1 MNSEY
6 QQATKNLKALNSIIP
21 EGLEQRI
28 DLLRVSVR
36 EKEGLRDSFKIDDKF
51 EKDENELFLIQDRL
65 NQIKDSINSVVLK
78 KNTLIERIKAVEDS
92 LFKDDVRTIEYM
104 YKEAGVLDI
113 DIQKKFKQTI
123 EFHNSMLSKEISYL
137 RDRVVRKDNEN
148 KALND
153 EYTCIA
159 SQYNNVLKKLGSMGS
174 LREYTELNNEIERY
188 KMDISSIETQINQ
201 LKKATKD
208 KINAEKNLEDLSFKL
223 EESINTFKSLN
234 LQKFNSYFSRF
245 SNELYKEKW
254 FVTFSPNEERTLFK
268 FNIDSLT
275 QNTGS
280 GKKQMLVAS
289 FDIAYMAYIQD
300 KDIKLPYPRFAT
312 QDKVEIIDI
321 SYLEKLY
328 EMVFTVNGQL
338 ILPIIEDKFDSFTN
352 PEIKDAIIV

>member
-1 MNSEY
+1 
-6 QQATKNLKALNSIIP
+6 
-21 EGLEQRI
+21 
-28 DLLRVSVR
+28 
-36 EKEGLRDSFKIDDKF
+36 
-51 EKDENELFLIQDRL
+51 
-65 NQIKDSINSVVLK
+65 
-78 KNTLIERIKAVEDS
+78 
-92 LFKDDVRTIEYM
+92 
-104 YKEAGVLDI
+104 
-113 DIQKKFKQTI
+113 
-123 EFHNSMLSKEISYL
+123 
-137 RDRVVRKDNEN
+137 
-148 KALND
+148 
-153 EYTCIA
+153 
-159 SQYNNVLKKLGSMGS
+159 
-174 LREYTELNNEIERY
+174 
-188 KMDISSIETQINQ
+188 MDISSIETQINQ

-321 SYLEKLY
+321 
-328 EMVFTVNGQL
+328 
-338 ILPIIEDKFDSFTN
+338 
-352 PEIKDAIIV
+352 

>member
-1 MNSEY
+1 
-6 QQATKNLKALNSIIP
+6 
-21 EGLEQRI
+21 
-28 DLLRVSVR
+28 
-36 EKEGLRDSFKIDDKF
+36 
-51 EKDENELFLIQDRL
+51 
-65 NQIKDSINSVVLK
+65 
-78 KNTLIERIKAVEDS
+78 
-92 LFKDDVRTIEYM
+92 M

-321 SYLEKLY
+321 
-328 EMVFTVNGQL
+328 
-338 ILPIIEDKFDSFTN
+338 
-352 PEIKDAIIV
+352 

>member
-1 MNSEY
+1 
-6 QQATKNLKALNSIIP
+6 
-21 EGLEQRI
+21 
-28 DLLRVSVR
+28 
-36 EKEGLRDSFKIDDKF
+36 
-51 EKDENELFLIQDRL
+51 
-65 NQIKDSINSVVLK
+65 
-78 KNTLIERIKAVEDS
+78 
-92 LFKDDVRTIEYM
+92 M

-352 PEIKDAIIV
+352 PEIKDAIIVELHQNDKFFRIEEFSSNSTKV